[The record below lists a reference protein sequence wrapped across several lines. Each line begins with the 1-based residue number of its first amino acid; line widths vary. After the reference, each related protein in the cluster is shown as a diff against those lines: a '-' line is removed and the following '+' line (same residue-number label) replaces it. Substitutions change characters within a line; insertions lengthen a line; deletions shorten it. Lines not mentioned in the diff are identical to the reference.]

1 MDDLFQ
7 LLRFSPLGF
16 SGDST
21 NMKFLQKD
29 RFFVKNE
36 KAANNYFSLSDYF
49 FVTKSNKKITPSRLH
64 S

>member
-16 SGDST
+16 SGDNT
-21 NMKFLQKD
+21 NIKFYKKD

-36 KAANNYFSLSDYF
+36 KAANNYFSLSDDFY
-49 FVTKSNKKITPSRLH
+49 VTKSNKKIAPMSG
-64 S
+64 SG